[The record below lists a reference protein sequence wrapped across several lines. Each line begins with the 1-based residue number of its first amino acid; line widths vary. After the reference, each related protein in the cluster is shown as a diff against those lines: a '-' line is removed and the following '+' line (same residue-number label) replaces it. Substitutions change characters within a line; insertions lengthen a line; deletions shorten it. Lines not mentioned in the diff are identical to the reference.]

1 MEQAEA
7 AITPDEPAIVPV
19 SFTDL
24 TLLFVRIGLTSFGGG
39 LSAWL
44 YREVVGRRHW
54 MKDDDFLGA
63 LTMSQVLPG
72 ANVIN
77 LSIYVGHRLHG
88 GLGAAAALS
97 ALLLPPMVVVIL
109 IAMLFER
116 VGDLPWLHNSLE
128 GIAAA
133 AMGMTIA
140 MGLRSGRRALANG
153 RWSLFIIVAIF
164 AAIGVLRWPL
174 VPVVLVLTFVSLL
187 FARARP

>member
-1 MEQAEA
+1 MEQAE
-7 AITPDEPAIVPV
+7 PAIPPNESAQAPVP
-19 SFTDL
+19 FADL
-24 TLLFVRIGLTSFGGG
+24 VLLFTRIGLTSFGGG

-44 YREVVGRRHW
+44 YREVVGKRHW

-77 LSIYVGHRLHG
+77 LSIYIGHRLRG
-88 GLGAAAALS
+88 GLGAAAAVS
-97 ALLLPPMVVVIL
+97 ALLLPPMVVAIL
-109 IAMLFER
+109 ITIGFQR
-116 VGDLPWLHNSLE
+116 VGDIAWLHNFLE

-153 RWSLFIIVAIF
+153 RWSVGIIAAVF
-164 AAIGVLRWPL
+164 VAIGVLRWPL
-174 VPVVLVLTFVSLL
+174 IPVVLVLSFVSLM
-187 FARARP
+187 FARGRP